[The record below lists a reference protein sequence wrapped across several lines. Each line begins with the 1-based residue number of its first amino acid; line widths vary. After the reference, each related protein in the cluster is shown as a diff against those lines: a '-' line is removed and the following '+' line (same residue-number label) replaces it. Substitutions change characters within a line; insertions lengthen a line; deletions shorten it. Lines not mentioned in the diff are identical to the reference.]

1 MEHCIGRLKKRW
13 PVLQHCLRFRDMAK
27 CSKAIEVY
35 IALYNF
41 ILKEEGDLDDFED
54 DDTIQPPTL
63 HVASDKTATC
73 DKIME
78 KYYKD

>member
-1 MEHCIGRLKKRW
+1 
-13 PVLQHCLRFRDMAK
+13 MAK

-54 DDTIQPPTL
+54 DNTIQPPTL

-78 KYYKD
+78 KYYKDWNGLKIFFHIHSPEYFLK